1 MPMKIASS
9 GSADL
14 LTRTGRAFF
23 LLAFG
28 LMILTPWKALKNTWA
43 KGPKQTSV
51 RPVAMLR
58 LR

>member
-28 LMILTPWKALKNTWA
+28 YSNAVEGFKEHL
-43 KGPKQTSV
+43 G
-51 RPVAMLR
+51 
-58 LR
+58 